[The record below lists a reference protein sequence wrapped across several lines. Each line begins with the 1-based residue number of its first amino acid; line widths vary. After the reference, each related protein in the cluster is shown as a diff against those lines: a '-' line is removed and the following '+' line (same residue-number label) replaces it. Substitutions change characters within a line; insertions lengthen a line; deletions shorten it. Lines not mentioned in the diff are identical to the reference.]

1 MEQTISIFGMGL
13 LEFALM
19 ILAIIIVGVVL
30 FFQSKSFNETK
41 EKISQLAKFFP
52 NEGSLEL
59 VQSSITKEILQSKS
73 KLEDFIKNPPK
84 RHIPEPPIIHSDN
97 DYEEEEYDEN
107 INNTQVEPIEYA
119 NVDLIRVKNGGAS
132 SAFREVIFETN
143 AYLCKNV
150 GTSADFSIIQD
161 ICERKIDSLETQI
174 SNTVNVPLYLGLAGT
189 FIGIITGLVGIAF
202 NVDTLFT
209 GGETAPLRN
218 LLVGVVIAMIASF
231 VGLYLMIRNSSVNYK
246 KALVECDRYKN
257 GYYDFVR
264 RELMPVL
271 SNSMAS
277 SLNSLKSVLGEFVG
291 KFGQNLDAYTN
302 SAELLNDN
310 IEKQHLLL
318 VEINKMDQT
327 KVATQIAETF
337 STLKESSESLSA
349 FRGYQDSL
357 NTTIEEVNTAISRI
371 DTVIDTFDDFAKSL
385 KVVVENQES
394 AGKLQAQFKSAIET
408 HFPTGSEAR
417 EMWRKQFD
425 ELTTDASSV
434 SEELNSQLRASTSY
448 IKSFLEDNQQVFNS
462 LLKQNDVLNSLIE
475 YANIQATCYKDLKE
489 EIESLKKSQV
499 KAQSDGAKLNADLLV
514 AVKEMI
520 NAIKSIKN

>member
-1 MEQTISIFGMGL
+1 
-13 LEFALM
+13 
-19 ILAIIIVGVVL
+19 
-30 FFQSKSFNETK
+30 
-41 EKISQLAKFFP
+41 
-52 NEGSLEL
+52 
-59 VQSSITKEILQSKS
+59 
-73 KLEDFIKNPPK
+73 
-84 RHIPEPPIIHSDN
+84 
-97 DYEEEEYDEN
+97 
-107 INNTQVEPIEYA
+107 
-119 NVDLIRVKNGGAS
+119 
-132 SAFREVIFETN
+132 
-143 AYLCKNV
+143 
-150 GTSADFSIIQD
+150 
-161 ICERKIDSLETQI
+161 
-174 SNTVNVPLYLGLAGT
+174 
-189 FIGIITGLVGIAF
+189 
-202 NVDTLFT
+202 
-209 GGETAPLRN
+209 
-218 LLVGVVIAMIASF
+218 
-231 VGLYLMIRNSSVNYK
+231 MIRNSSVNYK
-246 KALVECDRYKN
+246 KALVDCDRYKN

-357 NTTIEEVNTAISRI
+357 NSTIEDVNTTISKI
-371 DTVIDTFDDFAKSL
+371 DTIVDTFDDFAKSL
-385 KVVVENQES
+385 KVVVENQEA
-394 AGKLQAQFKSAIET
+394 AGKLQAQFKTAIET

-425 ELTTDASSV
+425 ELTTDASTV
-434 SEELNSQLRASTSY
+434 SEELNSQLKASTGY
-448 IKSFLEDNQQVFNS
+448 IRTFLDDNQQVFSS
-462 LLKQNDVLNSLIE
+462 LLKQNDILNSLIE

-499 KAQSDGAKLNADLLV
+499 KAQSDGAKLNADLLI
-514 AVKEMI
+514 AVREMI
-520 NAIKSIKN
+520 NAVKSMKN

>member
-1 MEQTISIFGMGL
+1 
-13 LEFALM
+13 
-19 ILAIIIVGVVL
+19 
-30 FFQSKSFNETK
+30 
-41 EKISQLAKFFP
+41 
-52 NEGSLEL
+52 
-59 VQSSITKEILQSKS
+59 
-73 KLEDFIKNPPK
+73 
-84 RHIPEPPIIHSDN
+84 
-97 DYEEEEYDEN
+97 
-107 INNTQVEPIEYA
+107 
-119 NVDLIRVKNGGAS
+119 
-132 SAFREVIFETN
+132 
-143 AYLCKNV
+143 
-150 GTSADFSIIQD
+150 
-161 ICERKIDSLETQI
+161 
-174 SNTVNVPLYLGLAGT
+174 
-189 FIGIITGLVGIAF
+189 
-202 NVDTLFT
+202 
-209 GGETAPLRN
+209 
-218 LLVGVVIAMIASF
+218 
-231 VGLYLMIRNSSVNYK
+231 
-246 KALVECDRYKN
+246 
-257 GYYDFVR
+257 
-264 RELMPVL
+264 
-271 SNSMAS
+271 
-277 SLNSLKSVLGEFVG
+277 
-291 KFGQNLDAYTN
+291 
-302 SAELLNDN
+302 
-310 IEKQHLLL
+310 
-318 VEINKMDQT
+318 MDQT

-425 ELTTDASSV
+425 ELTTDASTV
-434 SEELNSQLRASTSY
+434 SEELNSQLRASTDY
-448 IKSFLEDNQQVFNS
+448 IKSFLEDNQLVFNS